1 MTQLD
6 PKFGP
11 WGPDPTHLG
20 LNLDGSPARL
30 EIRFKSGSFGFKFI
44 TYIIGFNYDL
54 NLFRGQLDPIRSVF

>member
-20 LNLDGSPARL
+20 LNLDGSPAQPDL
-30 EIRFKSGSFGFKFI
+30 KSDSNRVHLGLSLLSTLYGSTMI
-44 TYIIGFNYDL
+44 
-54 NLFRGQLDPIRSVF
+54 